1 MLTVQNNKQSAA
13 TIIDPRGLRVTAG
26 VHLASGFTVY
36 TGEREIAGI
45 RIEEGIAQGVGVTYL
60 GSLRIVNIADN
71 QILWEDSFRD
81 VMYNRERVRQMVGA
95 KLKEVLIATLK
106 RQNLQISS
114 EQIDKR
120 VNELLDKAYYE
131 QLDKE
136 ILGLLTRWGIEVKPA

>member
-1 MLTVQNNKQSAA
+1 
-13 TIIDPRGLRVTAG
+13 
-26 VHLASGFTVY
+26 
-36 TGEREIAGI
+36 
-45 RIEEGIAQGVGVTYL
+45 
-60 GSLRIVNIADN
+60 VNIADN